1 MPKNAASRTVRP
13 LDALM
18 LRPAAE
24 VVLAAGAPLEDE
36 PLAPV
41 AALVE
46 GVVSVGRPKP
56 VNELPRG
63 PGAAD
68 ADAPTPTKKPTLC
81 CFFKKNLGQYSL
93 NGNKHQTV
101 NLKKFDVQEEHPGTS
116 ERRL

>member
-46 GVVSVGRPKP
+46 RCGERREAETGERASEGTRRRGRRRAHS
-56 VNELPRG
+56 NQEANAL
-63 PGAAD
+63 
-68 ADAPTPTKKPTLC
+68 L
-81 CFFKKNLGQYSL
+81 FFKKKIRSAF
-93 NGNKHQTV
+93 V
-101 NLKKFDVQEEHPGTS
+101 EWE
-116 ERRL
+116 

>member
-1 MPKNAASRTVRP
+1 MPKNAARRTVKP

-24 VVLAAGAPLEDE
+24 VVLAAGAPL
-36 PLAPV
+36 PPV

-68 ADAPTPTKKPTLC
+68 ADAPTPTKKPTLWGGAPWN
-81 CFFKKNLGQYSL
+81 F
-93 NGNKHQTV
+93 
-101 NLKKFDVQEEHPGTS
+101 
-116 ERRL
+116 